1 MTWWPICCTRPT
13 RPPPRGSV
21 SLPEVI
27 EVEYYRRAAAAV
39 VGRIVSK
46 VHAPDDWFIKGG
58 ADAAALAS
66 ALEGQ
71 AVVGVRR
78 TGKLLMMDFG
88 HPDGQASAVL
98 GLRFGM
104 TGRLVVDDQ
113 AVIEKL
119 EYSSAR
125 VLPEWRRFE
134 LRFDDEGT
142 LVIVD
147 PRRLGGVELD
157 PDDSRLGPDAF
168 ELATEQL
175 AAALE
180 GSRTALKARLL
191 DQHRVAG
198 LGNLLVDEILW
209 RTGLDPAREAGSLD
223 GAEKGQLAEAIRFTV
238 SELAERGG
246 SHTGD
251 LHLARVRGGSCPR
264 DGEPLD
270 RRTIGG
276 RTTYSCPL
284 HQK

>member
-1 MTWWPICCTRPT
+1 MGR
-13 RPPPRGSV
+13 SV
-21 SLPEVI
+21 S
-27 EVEYYRRAAAAV
+27 A
-39 VGRIVSK
+39 

-58 ADAAALAS
+58 ADAQALSLAFT
-66 ALEGQ
+66 GQ
-71 AVVGVRR
+71 TVVGLRR

-88 HPDGQASAVL
+88 DPDSPPGAVL

-104 TGRLVVDDQ
+104 TGRLVVDDH

-125 VLPEWRRFE
+125 VLPEWRCFE

-142 LVIVD
+142 LVVVD
-147 PRRLGGVELD
+147 PRRLGGVELN

-168 ELATEQL
+168 ELTAEQL

-209 RTGLDPAREAGSLD
+209 RTGLDPAREADSLD
-223 GAEKGQLAEAIRFTV
+223 RTEHEHLAEAIRTTV
-238 SELAERGG
+238 AQLAERGG

-264 DGEPLD
+264 DGELLD

-276 RTTYSCPL
+276 RTTYSCPQ
-284 HQK
+284 HQR

>member
-1 MTWWPICCTRPT
+1 
-13 RPPPRGSV
+13 
-21 SLPEVI
+21 
-27 EVEYYRRAAAAV
+27 
-39 VGRIVSK
+39 VGRTVSA
-46 VHAPDDWFIKGG
+46 VCAPDDWFIKGW
-58 ADAAALAS
+58 ADAAALILAV
-66 ALEGQ
+66 EGQ
-71 AVVGVRR
+71 TVVGVRR

-88 HPDGQASAVL
+88 HLDGRAGVVL

-104 TGRLVVDDQ
+104 TGRLVVDDR
-113 AVIEKL
+113 AAIEKL

-134 LRFDDEGT
+134 LGFDGRGT
-142 LVIVD
+142 LAIVD

-168 ELATEQL
+168 GLEVEQL
-175 AAALE
+175 VAALE

-209 RTGLDPAREAGSLD
+209 RTGLDPARPAGALT
-223 GAEKGQLAEAIRFTV
+223 GAEQERLARAVTSTV
-238 SELAERGG
+238 AELAERGG

-251 LHLARVRGGSCPR
+251 LHQARVRGGSCPR
-264 DGEPLD
+264 DGESLQ

-276 RTTYSCPL
+276 RTTYSCPQ
-284 HQK
+284 HQG

>member
-1 MTWWPICCTRPT
+1 MA
-13 RPPPRGSV
+13 
-21 SLPEVI
+21 E
-27 EVEYYRRAAAAV
+27 
-39 VGRIVSK
+39 
-46 VHAPDDWFIKGG
+46 VHAPDGWFIKGG
-58 ADAAALAS
+58 GDAAALS
-66 ALEGQ
+66 LALEGLTVL
-71 AVVGVRR
+71 AVRR
-78 TGKLLMMDFG
+78 LGKLLLIDFG
-88 HPDGQASAVL
+88 DPGGQARAVL

-104 TGRLVVDDQ
+104 TGRLVVDDH

-134 LRFDDEGT
+134 LRFDGQGT

-147 PRRLGGVELD
+147 PRRLGGVELN

-168 ELATEQL
+168 ELTVEQL
-175 AAALE
+175 TCALE

-223 GAEKGQLAEAIRFTV
+223 KSEHEHLAEAIRTTV
-238 SELAERGG
+238 AELAERGG

-264 DGEPLD
+264 DGEPLN

-276 RTTYSCPL
+276 RTTYSCPA
-284 HQK
+284 HQH

>member
-1 MTWWPICCTRPT
+1 MR
-13 RPPPRGSV
+13 
-21 SLPEVI
+21 
-27 EVEYYRRAAAAV
+27 
-39 VGRIVSK
+39 
-46 VHAPDDWFIKGG
+46 APDDWFIKGG
-58 ADAAALAS
+58 ADAAALTLAI
-66 ALEGQ
+66 EGQ

-78 TGKLLMMDFG
+78 RGKLLMMDFS
-88 HPDGQASAVL
+88 HPDGRTSAVL

-104 TGRLVVDDQ
+104 TGRLVVDDR
-113 AVIEKL
+113 AAIDKL

-125 VLPEWRRFE
+125 ILPEWRRFE
-134 LRFDDEGT
+134 LGFDGQGT

-157 PDDSRLGPDAF
+157 PDDARLGPDAF
-168 ELATEQL
+168 ELTVEQL
-175 AAALE
+175 AVALE

-209 RTGLDPAREAGSLD
+209 RIGLDPAQEAGSLTGD
-223 GAEKGQLAEAIRFTV
+223 EQERLAQGIRSTV
-238 SELAERGG
+238 AELADRGG

-251 LHLARVRGGSCPR
+251 LHQARFRGGSCPR

-276 RTTYSCPL
+276 RTTYSCPQ
-284 HQK
+284 HQE

>member
-1 MTWWPICCTRPT
+1 M
-13 RPPPRGSV
+13 
-21 SLPEVI
+21 
-27 EVEYYRRAAAAV
+27 
-39 VGRIVSK
+39 SK
-46 VHAPDDWFIKGG
+46 VHALDDWFIKGG
-58 ADAAALAS
+58 ADAAALTL

-71 AVVGVRR
+71 AVIGVRR

-88 HPDGQASAVL
+88 HPDGRASAVL

-104 TGRLVVDDQ
+104 TGRLVVDDY

-125 VLPEWRRFE
+125 VLPEWCRFE
-134 LRFDDEGT
+134 LGFDDEGA

-157 PDDSRLGPDAF
+157 PDDTRLGPDAF
-168 ELATEQL
+168 ELAAEQL

-191 DQHRVAG
+191 DQRRVAG

-209 RTGLDPAREAGSLD
+209 RTGFDPAREAGSLS
-223 GAEKGQLAEAIRFTV
+223 GSEQSRLAQGIRSTV
-238 SELAERGG
+238 AELAERGG

-251 LHLARVRGGSCPR
+251 LHLARVRGGSCPL
-264 DGEPLD
+264 DGELLD

-276 RTTYSCPL
+276 RTTYSCPQ

>member
-1 MTWWPICCTRPT
+1 
-13 RPPPRGSV
+13 
-21 SLPEVI
+21 
-27 EVEYYRRAAAAV
+27 
-39 VGRIVSK
+39 
-46 VHAPDDWFIKGG
+46 
-58 ADAAALAS
+58 
-66 ALEGQ
+66 
-71 AVVGVRR
+71 
-78 TGKLLMMDFG
+78 MMDFG
-88 HPDGQASAVL
+88 DSDGRASAVL

-104 TGRLVVDDQ
+104 TGRLVVDDH

-119 EYSSAR
+119 EYSSDR

-134 LRFDDEGT
+134 LHFNDEGT
-142 LVIVD
+142 LVVVD

-157 PDDSRLGPDAF
+157 PDDTRLGPDAF
-168 ELATEQL
+168 ELAVEQL

-191 DQHRVAG
+191 DQRRVAG

-223 GAEKGQLAEAIRFTV
+223 EVEQVELAEAIGSTV
-238 SELAERGG
+238 AELAERGG

-264 DGEPLD
+264 DGEVLD

-276 RTTYSCPL
+276 RTTYSCPR
-284 HQK
+284 HQR